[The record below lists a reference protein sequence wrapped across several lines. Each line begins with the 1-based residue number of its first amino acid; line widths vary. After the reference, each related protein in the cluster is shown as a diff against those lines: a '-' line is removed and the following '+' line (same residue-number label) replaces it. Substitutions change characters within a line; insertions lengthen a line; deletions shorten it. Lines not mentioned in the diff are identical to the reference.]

1 MFSFSACTALHTV
14 PAVAAV
20 ALNHAAKQLS
30 AGTLPLHLGFI
41 SNSWPQCDD
50 PTPWLTL
57 LLFQPALH
65 RRAVLQQCCAA
76 SNLLCSGNEP
86 PVARCSVP
94 EQLFLQP
101 GAIETPRLKASMDAD
116 ILNPALNVEGWMPQ
130 TALLTSEEIQWF
142 HNAGDR

>member
-1 MFSFSACTALHTV
+1 M
-14 PAVAAV
+14 
-20 ALNHAAKQLS
+20 
-30 AGTLPLHLGFI
+30 
-41 SNSWPQCDD
+41 
-50 PTPWLTL
+50 
-57 LLFQPALH
+57 
-65 RRAVLQQCCAA
+65 
-76 SNLLCSGNEP
+76 
-86 PVARCSVP
+86 ARCSVP